1 MIQAGSRQQTLC
13 GGVFI
18 YQPKSL
24 ILKIIPIVVLHR
36 GTLIFQL
43 ITNTLNEGI

>member
-1 MIQAGSRQQTLC
+1 MIQTGMRQQGLWS
-13 GGVFI
+13 GVFI

-24 ILKIIPIVVLHR
+24 ILKIIPIVVLHH
-36 GTLIFQL
+36 GILIFQL